1 MVGVNFVI
9 NVLIQ
14 VLCIFA
20 FLTIFFFTYAKNIEG
35 EVVQNQVNF
44 LLDDLSG
51 IHLGSL
57 PENVKAMFKNQL
69 NNLEINTPENEN
81 IGKQIEDSN
90 NKIESMSYKTLAIAS
105 AIVIGIVIISF
116 ILSKKG
122 VNYFKN
128 LDLSKIF
135 KETFVILIAVGLTE
149 FVFLTYLGSKHV
161 AIDPHLL
168 KAHLLNNIKK
178 SLP

>member
-14 VLCIFA
+14 VLCIFI

-57 PENVKAMFKNQL
+57 PDNVKAMFKNQL

-81 IGKQIEDSN
+81 IGIQIENSN
-90 NKIESMSYKTLAIAS
+90 NAIERMSYKTLAIAS
-105 AIVIGIVIISF
+105 AVVICIVIISF
-116 ILSKKG
+116 ILSKK
-122 VNYFKN
+122 
-128 LDLSKIF
+128 
-135 KETFVILIAVGLTE
+135 
-149 FVFLTYLGSKHV
+149 
-161 AIDPHLL
+161 
-168 KAHLLNNIKK
+168 
-178 SLP
+178 